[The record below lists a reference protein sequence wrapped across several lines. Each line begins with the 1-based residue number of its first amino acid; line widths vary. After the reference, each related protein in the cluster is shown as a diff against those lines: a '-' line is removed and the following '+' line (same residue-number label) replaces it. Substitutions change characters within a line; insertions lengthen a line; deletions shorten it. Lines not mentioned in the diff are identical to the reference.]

1 MNPLKASSRVRTRF
15 GIKSIFVATTVVG
28 ILLHVAIS
36 IYTRSFAMLGVNLA
50 LFYAG
55 SGIALTITAMAVMT
69 LGKRAA
75 FVGAVMGATAWG
87 LLLST
92 IHFIEPAI
100 EPYIPRHVV
109 VFAAIVIWMI
119 VVSASTNKPNEV

>member
-1 MNPLKASSRVRTRF
+1 MNPIKVSSRFRTRF

-28 ILLHVAIS
+28 ILLHVVIS

-55 SGIALTITAMAVMT
+55 SGIALTITSIAVMT
-69 LGKRAA
+69 LGNRAA
-75 FVGAVMGATAWG
+75 FVGAIMGAAAWA

-100 EPYIPRHVV
+100 EPYIPRHVAI
-109 VFAAIVIWMI
+109 FAAIVIWMI
-119 VVSASTNKPNEV
+119 VVSANKPNKAY